1 MGRKLI
7 AGNWKMNGL
16 LGTGRSLARGLAERL
31 AAEGGVESGAE
42 SGTGCE
48 FLAGC
53 EFLICPPA
61 HLLIPVGDAISGSG
75 IALGAQDCHT
85 VEKGAHTGD
94 ISAAML
100 ADTGCRYVIVG
111 HSERR
116 GDHGETDA
124 LVRAKATAALSAGL
138 VPIVCVGESESERL
152 AGQTLAVISR
162 QLEGSLPEGDPER
175 NPERNLEENREFV
188 VAYEPVW
195 AIGTGRSATPEDV
208 AEVHAHIRG
217 LLREARGAEA
227 GPAIRILYGG
237 SVKAA
242 NAAALLGLE
251 NVDGALVGGAS
262 LDAGEFWSIGAA
274 CP

>member
-1 MGRKLI
+1 
-7 AGNWKMNGL
+7 MNGL

-31 AAEGGVESGAE
+31 APEGAVVGG
-42 SGTGCE
+42 
-48 FLAGC
+48 AGC
-53 EFLICPPA
+53 EFLVCPPA
-61 HLLIPVGDAISGSG
+61 HLLLPVGEAIAGSG

-94 ISAAML
+94 LSAAML
-100 ADTGCRYVIVG
+100 ADAGCRYVITG

-124 LVRAKATAALSAGL
+124 LVRAKVTAAIRAGL

-152 AGQTLAVISR
+152 AGQAPAVISR
-162 QLEGSLPEGDPER
+162 QLAGSLPMGEG
-175 NPERNLEENREFV
+175 EFV

-195 AIGTGRSATPEDV
+195 AIGTGRSATPQDV
-208 AEVHAHIRG
+208 AEVHAQIRA
-217 LLREARGAEA
+217 LLRESRGAEA
-227 GPAIRILYGG
+227 GSEIRILYGG

-262 LDAGEFWSIGAA
+262 LDAKEFWSIGAA

>member
-31 AAEGGVESGAE
+31 AAEGGAQNG
-42 SGTGCE
+42 
-48 FLAGC
+48 AGC
-53 EFLICPPA
+53 EFLVCPPA
-61 HLLIPVGDAISGSG
+61 QLLVPVGEAIAGSG

-85 VEKGAHTGD
+85 AEKGAHTGD
-94 ISAAML
+94 LSAAML
-100 ADTGCRYVIVG
+100 ADAGCRYVIAG

-124 LVRAKATAALSAGL
+124 LVRAKATAALGAGL
-138 VPIVCVGESESERL
+138 VPIVCVGESEAERL
-152 AGQTLAVISR
+152 AGQALAVISR
-162 QLEGSLPEGDPER
+162 QLEGSLP
-175 NPERNLEENREFV
+175 LEDGEVV

-195 AIGTGRSATPEDV
+195 AIGTGRSATPQDV
-208 AEVHAHIRG
+208 AAVHAQIRA
-217 LLREARGAEA
+217 LLRESRGAEV
-227 GPAIRILYGG
+227 GSEIRILYGG

-262 LDAGEFWSIGAA
+262 LDAKEFWSIGAA

>member
-31 AAEGGVESGAE
+31 AAQSGVESGA
-42 SGTGCE
+42 GCE
-48 FLAGC
+48 FLV
-53 EFLICPPA
+53 CPPA
-61 HLLIPVGDAISGSG
+61 HLLVPVGEAISGSG

-85 VEKGAHTGD
+85 AEQGAHTGD
-94 ISAAML
+94 IGAAML
-100 ADTGCRYVIVG
+100 ADAGCRYVIVG

-116 GDHGETDA
+116 ADHGETDA
-124 LVRAKATAALSAGL
+124 LVRAKATAALGAGL
-138 VPIVCVGESESERL
+138 VPIVCVGESEAERL

-162 QLEGSLPEGDPER
+162 QLEGSLPKGDPEG
-175 NPERNLEENREFV
+175 EGEFV

-208 AEVHAHIRG
+208 AEVHTHIRG
-217 LLREARGAEA
+217 LLRESRGAEA
-227 GPAIRILYGG
+227 GSEIRILYGG